1 MTKKWVGIAAAVAVA
16 VLVLGSG
23 TVAFAK
29 FAGRGGRMGHMGM
42 FGGWKMAQLETRLKL
57 TPEQSKQM
65 RDIFSARREKMKG
78 DFDAGRDD
86 RQALVREVFKD
97 NPSQAEIQ
105 KRVSAIQERHNA
117 MLSQL
122 VASGQEFNKSLTA
135 EQRVEMQKIIDEH
148 AQMRDKMR
156 EHRGQRG
163 QRGMRRGGPPES
175 QPAPK

>member
-1 MTKKWVGIAAAVAVA
+1 MTRKWVTIAAVALLA
-16 VLVLGSG
+16 LGSG
-23 TVAFAK
+23 SLAYAK
-29 FAGRGGRMGHMGM
+29 FAGRAGHMGHMGM
-42 FGGWKMAQLETRLKL
+42 FGEWKMAQMEARLKL

-65 RDIFSARREKMKG
+65 RDIVAARRTRLIE

-86 RQALVREVFKD
+86 RRALVREIFKD

-122 VASGQEFNKSLTA
+122 VATGQDFNRTLTP
-135 EQRVEMQKIIDEH
+135 EQRAEVQKMIDE
-148 AQMRDKMR
+148 QIQVGDRMR
-156 EHRGQRG
+156 EHRRQHRMDR
-163 QRGMRRGGPPES
+163 QGPPES

>member
-1 MTKKWVGIAAAVAVA
+1 MTRKWVGIAAVA

-23 TVAFAK
+23 TLAFAR
-29 FAGRGGRMGHMGM
+29 FAGRGGHMGGMGM
-42 FGGWKMAQLETRLKL
+42 FGAWRMAQLETRLKL

-65 RDIFSARREKMKG
+65 HDLMAAQREKMKG
-78 DFDAGRDD
+78 DFAAGRDD
-86 RQALVREVFKD
+86 RQALAREIFKD
-97 NPSQAEIQ
+97 NPNQAEIQ

-122 VASGQEFNKSLTA
+122 VASGQEFNKTLTA
-135 EQRVEMQKIIDEH
+135 EQRVEMQKVIDEH
-148 AQMRDKMR
+148 VQMGNKMR
-156 EHRGQRG
+156 EHRG

>member
-1 MTKKWVGIAAAVAVA
+1 MTRKWIGIAALAL
-16 VLVLGSG
+16 LVLGSG

-29 FAGRGGRMGHMGM
+29 YAGRAGGHMGM
-42 FGGWKMAQLETRLKL
+42 FGEWKMAQLEARLKL

-65 RDIFSARREKMKG
+65 RGIVAARRETLMN

-86 RQALVREVFKD
+86 RRALIREIFKD
-97 NPSQAEIQ
+97 KPSQAEIE

-122 VASGQEFNKSLTA
+122 VAAGQDFNKTLTP
-135 EQRVEMQKIIDEH
+135 EQRAEMQRIIDE
-148 AQMRDKMR
+148 QIQVGDKMR
-156 EHRGQRG
+156 EHRRQHRMDREGQ
-163 QRGMRRGGPPES
+163 PET

>member
-1 MTKKWVGIAAAVAVA
+1 MTKKWVGITAAVALA

-29 FAGRGGRMGHMGM
+29 YAGRGGRMGHMGM
-42 FGGWKMAQLETRLKL
+42 FGAWKMAQLETRLKL

-65 RDIFSARREKMKG
+65 RDIFSARREKLKG

-86 RQALVREVFKD
+86 RQALVREIFKD
-97 NPSQAEIQ
+97 KPSQAEIE

-122 VASGQEFNKSLTA
+122 VASGQEFNKTLTA
-135 EQRVEMQKIIDEH
+135 EQRVEMQQIIDE
-148 AQMRDKMR
+148 QIQVGDKMR
-156 EHRGQRG
+156 ERRRQHRMQR
-163 QRGMRRGGPPES
+163 QS
-175 QPAPK
+175 QPGSETAPK

>member
-1 MTKKWVGIAAAVAVA
+1 MTKKWIAIAAAAA
-16 VLVLGSG
+16 SLLVLGSG
-23 TVAFAK
+23 TVAFAR
-29 FAGRGGRMGHMGM
+29 FAGRAGHMGHMEM
-42 FGGWKMAQLETRLKL
+42 FGEWRMARLEARLKL

-65 RDIFSARREKMKG
+65 RDLVAARREQLKG

-86 RQALVREVFKD
+86 RQALVREIFKD

-122 VASGQEFNKSLTA
+122 VAAGQDFNKTLTP
-135 EQRVEMQKIIDEH
+135 EQRVEMQKIIAEH
-148 AQMRDKMR
+148 IQVGDRMR
-156 EHRGQRG
+156 EHRHHRMMEREGQ
-163 QRGMRRGGPPES
+163 PES